1 MDRRLFSLAL
11 LHFPLSSS
19 VIIHVGQMLL
29 GYLCLTF
36 KLDALYL
43 SLYIDYI
50 KSISTFCTISCVK
63 IVASGSDST
72 FCCLRSR
79 LVFFQLLS
87 PVCPVCI
94 YHPLCVVWY
103 TTPAASGQT
112 FSWMNQHRLQ
122 TQVFWHN
129 FLP

>member
-11 LHFPLSSS
+11 FHFPLSSS
-19 VIIHVGQMLL
+19 VIIHVEQMLL
-29 GYLCLTF
+29 GYLCLAF

-43 SLYIDYI
+43 SLYIDCV
-50 KSISTFCTISCVK
+50 KNISTFCTISCVK
-63 IVASGSDST
+63 IVASGSKST
-72 FCCLRSR
+72 FCCLRSC

-94 YHPLCVVWY
+94 YHPLCFVWY
-103 TTPAASGQT
+103 TTSPTSGQT

-122 TQVFWHN
+122 TQAFWHN
-129 FLP
+129 FLS